1 VLRGCRQHEAFDIW
15 RQLDIGPVLI
25 TIAIAPWIVVRT
37 LQRCPRQT
45 KRWPWQ
51 DFDALL
57 DQPLDVLRAEHGIRV
72 PGRWV

>member
-1 VLRGCRQHEAFDIW
+1 
-15 RQLDIGPVLI
+15 VLI

-37 LQRCPRQT
+37 LQRCLRQT

-57 DQPLDVLRAEHGIRV
+57 DQPLDGLRAEHGIRV